1 MDSTSST
8 LFALI
13 AVVYMPMFRE
23 AAKKVPPLVAR
34 QPRGGG
40 GGQLRKKIT
49 FYSNKN
55 LTLTKIFVTRLWYT
69 NLPVIKS

>member
-34 QPRGGG
+34 QPRGGV
-40 GGQLRKKIT
+40 GQLRKKIT